1 MTDARRTTSY
11 RTPIVPML
19 LALALS
25 ASSLGAATFVVDTLT
40 DSHDAAPGDGVC
52 ADGSGNCTLRAAI
65 EEANAWS
72 GPDTVSLGPG
82 DHVVD
87 LVIGNP
93 AHGVPLEVLTDMDI
107 VGAGAGAT
115 TISVD
120 EVEFIGNGALEVTS
134 TGVGP
139 GILVSD
145 LTIDI
150 TSGGYGI
157 VAVGNCGSPAC
168 APVVVE
174 DVELLA
180 TTAPPGVFGSSLYLV
195 WLGGSG
201 GQLTLRRTDVV
212 APRTPAGFAI
222 ANATGGHLTFEDC
235 DLSGGGALSI
245 GVQVA
250 SGGSLTLR
258 RTRIHDLADGGQT
271 LDAGVS
277 ANLFSGSTV
286 SIVVED
292 SEIYAAAR
300 GVRIRNGGIGA
311 NLVMTGS
318 TVTGVSQEGFLV
330 EGPFTALIS
339 NSTVSGAGSGVVLA
353 TPTGGAG
360 TVTLDLD
367 RVTVTDNGTSV
378 SIAGG
383 SGTLTA
389 LGSILANGGTECV
402 GTLTSAG
409 YNLVEGAC
417 TISPTLPSD
426 VLGVD
431 PMLEP
436 LADNG
441 GMTRTHALDPTS
453 LAIDTG
459 PLDPV
464 DCGTEDQR
472 GFPRPFDG
480 DMAGGARCDIGAWEL
495 SDTIALDAFETGSLT
510 GWDVVVGW
518 NP

>member
-1 MTDARRTTSY
+1 MSAARRTTSY

-19 LALALS
+19 LALALA
-25 ASSLGAATFVVDTLT
+25 ASSLDAATFVVDTLT
-40 DSHDAAPGDGVC
+40 DSHDASPGDGVC
-52 ADGSGNCTLRAAI
+52 ADGAANCTLRAAI

-72 GPDTVSLGPG
+72 GHDTVSLGPG

-93 AHGVPLEVLTDMDI
+93 ANGVPLEVLTDMDI

-120 EVEFIGNGALEVTS
+120 DVAFIGAGALEVTS

-139 GILVSD
+139 GVHVSD
-145 LTIDI
+145 LRIDV

-157 VAVGNCGSPAC
+157 VAVGNCGGPAC

-180 TTAPPGVFGSSLYLV
+180 TTAPPGVFGTSLYLV

-201 GQLTLRRTDVV
+201 GQLTLRRASVF

-222 ANATGGHLTFEDC
+222 ANATGGLLTFEDC
-235 DLSGGGALSI
+235 DLSGGGELSI

-250 SGGSLTLR
+250 FGGSLALR
-258 RTRIHDLADGGQT
+258 RTHVHDLADSGQT
-271 LDAGVS
+271 LDAGIS
-277 ANLFSGSTV
+277 ANLFSGAAV
-286 SIVVED
+286 SILVED

-311 NLVMTGS
+311 DLTMTGS
-318 TVTGVSQEGFLV
+318 TVTDIGHEGFLV
-330 EGPFTALIS
+330 EGPFTALIG
-339 NSTVSGAGSGVVLA
+339 NSTVSGAGSGVALA

-360 TVTLDLD
+360 TVSLDLD
-367 RVTVTDNGTSV
+367 RVTLTGNGTSV

-417 TISPTLPSD
+417 TITPTLPSD

-441 GMTRTHALDPTS
+441 GRTRTHALDPAS
-453 LAIDTG
+453 LGIDTG
-459 PLDPV
+459 PIDPV

-472 GFPRPFDG
+472 GFVRPFDG
-480 DMAGGARCDIGAWEL
+480 DSAGGARCDIGAWEL
-495 SDTIALDAFETGSLT
+495 SGDIARDDFETGSLT
-510 GWDVVVGW
+510 GWDAIAGW
-518 NP
+518 IP